1 MFSKVHLVHSQHNAI
16 WRSPVFP
23 KRLSLSAVFV
33 HWRSNSVRT
42 LCAGVST
49 LSKIDSLDAIIRC
62 HKRDTKG
69 DRCSSP
75 GADSENLDF
84 FAPPEEHKINGIFCL
99 FSLPTFILKTL
110 SLSKCV
116 RKTL

>member
-16 WRSPVFP
+16 WRSPAFP

-33 HWRSNSVRT
+33 HWRSNSVQT
-42 LCAGVST
+42 LCTGVST
-49 LSKIDSLDAIIRC
+49 LSKTDSLDAKC
-62 HKRDTKG
+62 HKRDKKS
-69 DRCSSP
+69 DRFSSP

-84 FAPPEEHKINGIFCL
+84 VAPPEEHKINGIFCL
-99 FSLPTFILKTL
+99 FSLPAFILKIL